1 MVDSSN
7 NNHDDLSGNHPIT
20 TQEHQYE
27 EKVVDE
33 EIQGAKKNDSDIEA
47 AGVKKKVDGGEMKG
61 KVKATPSG
69 RGAVVYLLSSDE
81 DEWPDTQEN

>member
-27 EKVVDE
+27 NKVIDE

-47 AGVKKKVDGGEMKG
+47 AGVRKQV
-61 KVKATPSG
+61 
-69 RGAVVYLLSSDE
+69 
-81 DEWPDTQEN
+81 